1 MFHHPR
7 DPCGRVLCPD
17 PSSEKRKSRYSQKK
31 ETLCSRSD
39 QAAGNNS
46 KGAAPVFLS
55 WLWAWAAAESPL
67 GVMSWDVLTQQGQ
80 PGGSKHSPESPQPTP
95 APEKVKESQ
104 ILQSG

>member
-1 MFHHPR
+1 MFHHLR
-7 DPCGRVLCPD
+7 DPVAVCCVLIP
-17 PSSEKRKSRYSQKK
+17 PQRKEKADIPRKK
-31 ETLCSRSD
+31 ETLCSWSD

-95 APEKVKESQ
+95 APEEVKESQ